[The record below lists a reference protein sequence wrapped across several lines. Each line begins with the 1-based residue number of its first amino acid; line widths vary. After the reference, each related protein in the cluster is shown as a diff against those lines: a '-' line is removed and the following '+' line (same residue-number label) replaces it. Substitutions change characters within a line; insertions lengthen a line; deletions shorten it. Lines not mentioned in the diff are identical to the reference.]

1 MNDPLKDFVK
11 NNREAFDNLEPR
23 KELSNKILEQLKQQK
38 ETKKVTNTFTIKSW
52 SIAASVLLVFG
63 LGTFIY
69 LTNNKPDSVEIVQHQ
84 SKKTTIKNEN
94 QPMNQKPSIDS
105 ELHENDLKITQNS
118 INNEN
123 QIKSKTNDLI
133 EKESEKSIV
142 KTTIIEDTEKQNI
155 IRLMKDTESAS
166 NRLNGIIIAGNQTEL
181 DQQIID
187 LLAYS
192 ASEDNNSNV
201 RLAAVELLATQA
213 DQPKVA
219 EKIIETFLKQDDPVV
234 QVELINL
241 LAKMD
246 NSIHNKEVQQKLLSL
261 TNDPTTWAYVKDEAY
276 VAMMYN

>member
-94 QPMNQKPSIDS
+94 QLINKKPSIDS
-105 ELHENDLKITQNS
+105 KLHKNDLKITQNS
-118 INNEN
+118 INN
-123 QIKSKTNDLI
+123 QSKIKSKTNDLI
-133 EKESEKSIV
+133 EKKSEKSIV
-142 KTTIIEDTEKQNI
+142 KTTIIEDSEKQTI
-155 IRLMKDTESAS
+155 IRLIKDTESAS

-219 EKIIETFLKQDDPVV
+219 EKIIETFIKQDDPVV

-246 NSIHNKEVQQKLLSL
+246 NSINNKEVQQKLLSL

>member
-23 KELSNKILEQLKQQK
+23 KELSNKILEQLKQHK
-38 ETKKVTNTFTIKSW
+38 EPKKVTNRFTIKSW

-94 QPMNQKPSIDS
+94 QPVNQKPSIDS

-118 INNEN
+118 INN
-123 QIKSKTNDLI
+123 QSKIKSKTNELI

-142 KTTIIEDTEKQNI
+142 KTTIIEDSEKQNI

-166 NRLNGIIIAGNQTEL
+166 NRLNGIIIAGNQTKI

-246 NSIHNKEVQQKLLSL
+246 NSIHKKEVQQKLLSL